1 MTGSPERTVISVVL
15 CDDVAELRRI
25 LREVLEEDAGIE
37 VVDEAGTGRECI
49 RITAE
54 RRPDVLLLDLS
65 MPDMDGLEALPLVAE
80 SCPDT
85 RIIVFSGFAAER
97 MRDLAL
103 KLGADLYVE
112 KGVPLDALAAA
123 VQEVVRRPVP
133 S

>member
-1 MTGSPERTVISVVL
+1 VTSEPDKPVIRVVL

-25 LREVLEEDAGIE
+25 LREVLEEDANIE
-37 VVDEAGTGRECI
+37 VVDEAGTGSECL

-54 RRPDVLLLDLS
+54 RRPNVLLLDLS
-65 MPDMDGLEALPLVAE
+65 MPDMDGLEALPLIAKA
-80 SCPDT
+80 CPET

-103 KLGADLYVE
+103 GLGADLYVE
-112 KGVPLDALAAA
+112 KGVSLDTLAAA
-123 VQEVVRRPVP
+123 VQQVAGGAVR